1 MKLRLYHHHDGARV
15 AYREAGTG
23 PALALLHSALLT
35 HREWEPLVEELS
47 DRFRLVLPD
56 LPLHGDSEDRPR
68 HPYSPDW
75 MAEVIAGF
83 CREVCGPRP
92 LVGGHDVGAL
102 ILLRAVQ
109 TRQLTPGRLVIMPSA
124 LHRRPTRHRLER
136 IVLGAARAGAVPGLD
151 RAVSHAARMAF
162 RPEAGEALSARGNP
176 AARDLVR
183 HAFADVGGD
192 ATRAR
197 AWARAARPLADRRAV
212 RPARRLPPDRRPDAA
227 AVGRRGPPAPALD
240 RRGGARPAARRAPAR
255 PPGHRL
261 PARLRRPG
269 RAGAR
274 ARGVLH
280 VVERRPDRGARLAA
294 RAHGGEDVPRQRRG
308 DQRQRAH
315 AGAVGLDRDAGDER
329 DAEAGG
335 DQLVDQREVV
345 GAAGDRRLEARGA
358 AGADDDVVA
367 GGALVAGD
375 PGRAREVGEAGS
387 PRARRARSPPGPP
400 RAAGPRRGW

>member
-75 MAEVIAGF
+75 IAEVMAGF

-162 RPEAGEALSARGNP
+162 RPEAGEGLSARGNP

-197 AWARAARPLADRRAV
+197 AWARAARRWPTGAQSDLLDAYEHIDVPTLLLWADEDRLHPLSIAEEA
-212 RPARRLPPDRRPDAA
+212 LGLLPDAHLRVLPGTGFLLA
-227 AVGRRGPPAPALD
+227 YDDPVGL
-240 RRGGARPAARRAPAR
+240 AR
-255 PPGHRL
+255 
-261 PARLRRPG
+261 
-269 RAGAR
+269 
-274 ARGVLH
+274 
-280 VVERRPDRGARLAA
+280 ELAA
-294 RAHGGEDVPRQRRG
+294 FCA
-308 DQRQRAH
+308 
-315 AGAVGLDRDAGDER
+315 
-329 DAEAGG
+329 
-335 DQLVDQREVV
+335 
-345 GAAGDRRLEARGA
+345 
-358 AGADDDVVA
+358 
-367 GGALVAGD
+367 
-375 PGRAREVGEAGS
+375 
-387 PRARRARSPPGPP
+387 
-400 RAAGPRRGW
+400 

>member
-23 PALALLHSALLT
+23 PPLALLHSALLT
-35 HREWEPLVEELS
+35 HREFEPLVEELS

-83 CREVCGPRP
+83 CREACGPRP

-124 LHRRPTRHRLER
+124 LHRRPARHRLER

-151 RAVSHAARMAF
+151 RAVSYAARLAF

-176 AARDLVR
+176 AARDLDR
-183 HAFADVGGD
+183 RAF
-192 ATRAR
+192 
-197 AWARAARPLADRRAV
+197 RAARRLRA
-212 RPARRLPPDRRPDAA
+212 DRRPDAA
-227 AVGRRGPPAPALD
+227 AVGRRGPPAPARD
-240 RRGGARPAARRAPAR
+240 RRGGARPAPRRPSARAP
-255 PPGHRL
+255 GHGL

-269 RAGAR
+269 RPRAR
-274 ARGVLH
+274 ARGVL
-280 VVERRPDRGARLAA
+280 RLTQ
-294 RAHGGEDVPRQRRG
+294 HPQ
-308 DQRQRAH
+308 
-315 AGAVGLDRDAGDER
+315 
-329 DAEAGG
+329 
-335 DQLVDQREVV
+335 EV
-345 GAAGDRRLEARGA
+345 L
-358 AGADDDVVA
+358 
-367 GGALVAGD
+367 
-375 PGRAREVGEAGS
+375 
-387 PRARRARSPPGPP
+387 
-400 RAAGPRRGW
+400 